1 MANDWA
7 FSDGPETQV
16 RTTKRIMAG
25 GPMLAVHHQKGEW
38 QFADAQP
45 DDEAVS
51 VTLGE
56 LVERFPWVTEFA
68 DLPAGGKASRDHV
81 MAPWHRD

>member
-25 GPMLAVHHQKGEW
+25 GPILTVEHQKDAW
-38 QFADAQP
+38 KFADASSG
-45 DDEAVS
+45 DDVS

-56 LVERFPWVTEFA
+56 LVERFPWVAEEFA
-68 DLPAGGKASRDHV
+68 DLPAGATASRDHV
-81 MAPWHRD
+81 MAPWHRS